1 MDKIPI
7 TILLFLLVIFLPT
20 NDFVIEKWEIQNNQ
34 TELLAQSPILAT
46 EKDRIEQKLSVIRD
60 EVEEVK
66 EAIKVIWKEKY
77 NTALAI
83 AKCESGLNSNAVG
96 DFGQSIGLFQVHLPA
111 HPQYNK
117 ADLMN
122 VWYNVSVAKKIYD
135 DSGDF
140 SPWKICAKQELG
152 LVF

>member
-46 EKDRIEQKLSVIRD
+46 EKDRIEQKLSVIQV

-66 EAIKVIWKEKY
+66 LAIRDIWGKKAEQAIKLSY
-77 NTALAI
+77 
-83 AKCESGLNSNAVG
+83 CESRHDLSAVNYDDALITG
-96 DFGQSIGLFQVHLPA
+96 MPSWGLFQINA
-111 HPQYNK
+111 KKFDGWDN
-117 ADLMN
+117 A
-122 VWYNVSVAKKIYD
+122 WYNTKIAKEMYD
-135 DSGDF
+135 KRGF
-140 SPWKICAKQELG
+140 TPWKNCSKALG
-152 LVF
+152 LL